1 MVRKLSARKAPNP
14 AIRTPASGTILDGE
28 AVNVDQ
34 SDQQSA
40 RANGSPASGIPGGE
54 VGQMPRRKQPH
65 KPGVKHISV
74 ALQGG
79 GSHGAFTWGVMH
91 RLMSEP
97 RLYIDGISGTSA
109 GAMNAVVFADGFLKG
124 KRQGAIDGLAEFWHR
139 VSRMSPIP
147 RMFPRGIPGL
157 SDGWAVDNDPSF
169 MLLDFM
175 TRMMAPRQFNPLKLD
190 PLGDLLRELVD
201 FEQLRAHPEVK
212 LFVTASNVRT
222 CKSRIFRTHEIT
234 PATLMA
240 SACLPLLFEAVEVD
254 GEFYWDGGYLGNP
267 AIYPLIHE
275 CDSSDV
281 VLVQINPLNRPDV
294 PVTSRDILNRINE
307 MTFNASLVRE
317 MHGFATIS
325 QLVESGALNDD
336 RYVAVRFHEISAEAE
351 LADMGAL
358 SKMNTEPEFL
368 EHLHQMGYEAADRWV
383 SENFERI
390 GWESTFDIMERFG

>member
-1 MVRKLSARKAPNP
+1 MDTGKPEQGNQD
-14 AIRTPASGTILDGE
+14 GTE
-28 AVNVDQ
+28 AT
-34 SDQQSA
+34 A
-40 RANGSPASGIPGGE
+40 
-54 VGQMPRRKQPH
+54 MPRPRRAH
-65 KPGVKHISV
+65 KPGVKHISL

-124 KRQGAIDGLAEFWHR
+124 KRQGAIDALEEFWHR
-139 VSRMSPIP
+139 VSRLCPLP
-147 RMFPRGIPGL
+147 RFFPRGIPGL

-169 MLLDFM
+169 MMMDFM
-175 TRMMAPRQFNPLKLD
+175 TRLMSPRQFNPMKLN
-190 PLGDLLRELVD
+190 PLGDILRELVD
-201 FEQLRAHPEVK
+201 FEQLRAHPDVK

-222 CKSRIFRTHEIT
+222 CRSRIFRTPELS
-234 PATLMA
+234 AEAVLA

-281 VLVQINPLNRPDV
+281 VLVHINPMNRPDV
-294 PVTSRDILNRINE
+294 PETSRDILNRINE
-307 MTFNASLVRE
+307 MTFNASLVQE

-325 QLVESGALNDD
+325 KLVESGALNDD
-336 RYVAVRFHEISAEAE
+336 RYVAVRFHQIGAEAD
-351 LADMGAL
+351 LAEMGAL
-358 SKMNTEPEFL
+358 SKMNTERAFL
-368 EHLHQMGYEAADRWV
+368 EHLHQLGYETADRWI
-383 SENFERI
+383 SDNFERI
-390 GWESTFDIMERFG
+390 GWESTIDLEERYG